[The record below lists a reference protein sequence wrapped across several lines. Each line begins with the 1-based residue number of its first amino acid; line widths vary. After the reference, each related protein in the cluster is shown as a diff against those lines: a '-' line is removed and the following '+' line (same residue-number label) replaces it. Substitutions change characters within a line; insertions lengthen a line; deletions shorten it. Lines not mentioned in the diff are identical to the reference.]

1 MEEIEAAY
9 RAHFDDV
16 YRFLRGLTGRESLAE
31 ELTQETF
38 FSAMKHISDYRGESE
53 LRVWLC
59 SIARNLYY
67 TYLRKQ
73 KHLSGDEIPEN
84 LIADETDF
92 SEMIAD
98 KSLAMQIHRVLH
110 ELQEPYKEVFSL
122 RIFGELSFREIGSLF
137 GKNDHWACVTFHR
150 AKKLIQTKMKGADPD
165 AGL

>member
-16 YRFLRGLTGRESLAE
+16 YRFLRGLTGSESLAE

-38 FSAMKHISDYRGESE
+38 FSAMKHIGDYRGESE

-67 TYLRKQ
+67 SHLRRQ

-84 LIADETDF
+84 LCADETDF

-98 KSLAMQIHRVLH
+98 KALAMQIHRVLH
-110 ELQEPYKEVFSL
+110 DLQEPYKEVFSL
-122 RIFGELSFREIGSLF
+122 RIFGELSFREIGTLF

-150 AKKLIQTKMKGADPD
+150 AKKMIQTKMKGAEPD

>member
-16 YRFLRGLTGRESLAE
+16 YRFLRGLTGSESLAE

-73 KHLSGDEIPEN
+73 NHLSGDEIP
-84 LIADETDF
+84 
-92 SEMIAD
+92 
-98 KSLAMQIHRVLH
+98 
-110 ELQEPYKEVFSL
+110 
-122 RIFGELSFREIGSLF
+122 
-137 GKNDHWACVTFHR
+137 
-150 AKKLIQTKMKGADPD
+150 
-165 AGL
+165 

>member
-16 YRFLRGLTGRESLAE
+16 YRFLRGLTGSESLAE

-59 SIARNLYY
+59 SIGRNLYY
-67 TYLRKQ
+67 SHCRKQ
-73 KHLSGDEIPEN
+73 KHMTGSDIPEDLAAEDADLSE
-84 LIADETDF
+84 LIADKE
-92 SEMIAD
+92 
-98 KSLAMQIHRVLH
+98 LAFRLHKVLH
-110 ELQEPYKEVFSL
+110 TIREPYKEVFSL

-137 GKNDHWACVTFHR
+137 DKSEHWACVTFHR
-150 AKKLIQTKMKGADPD
+150 AKAMIYEQIKEESE
-165 AGL
+165 